1 MMTLMVMM
9 KVIVMVMKVIRDYD
23 DSSFRIA
30 IIEMTV
36 TDRDHLETS
45 PQLRFFHP
53 CHPILR

>member
-9 KVIVMVMKVIRDYD
+9 IVMVMKVIRDYD
-23 DSSFRIA
+23 DSSFHIA
-30 IIEMTV
+30 VIEMTI

-53 CHPILR
+53 CHPIL